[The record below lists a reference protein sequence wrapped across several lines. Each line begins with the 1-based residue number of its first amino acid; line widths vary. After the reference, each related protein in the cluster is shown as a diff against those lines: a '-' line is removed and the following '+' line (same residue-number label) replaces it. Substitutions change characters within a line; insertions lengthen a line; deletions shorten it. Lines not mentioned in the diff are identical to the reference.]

1 MLTEIKLNGF
11 ASFKHEACLQTDKP
25 VNFVYGLNGTGK
37 SSLTRYLAHPDDPKY
52 ALCSMTPVI
61 DPDKEEILVY
71 NQDYIHD
78 NFVERD
84 HQNGI
89 FTLSKQNK
97 KAYDAIQKATQD
109 LGKLDEQEKAID
121 EEQKNSDARFAAS
134 ETQAREKVWELK
146 SKYYG
151 GDRVLDYCL
160 EGVKGSK
167 AALFNKVKD
176 TQVKPEEMLRPI
188 EALKLDL
195 IQLTAMEGQ
204 SYPLIPELP
213 VLPIMAEDVQL
224 LKKVIVGNQH
234 STISAVMDE
243 FANATWVRT
252 GIQYI
257 DQDGHRCPFCH
268 QETITED
275 YLKELRSYFD
285 ESYERD
291 IHALQFLEQTIADTI
306 ARIAPDT
313 SFDDNPV
320 IEPLREKYLLA
331 FQGLRAALTASL
343 TTVRQKIERP
353 NIEQELSACRE
364 EANAVNAII
373 ADANKQ
379 IVEFNTRVAK
389 LPEVKESIREEF
401 WKFQR
406 REYDTTLSAYDT
418 AVKVHDKEIADNNKK
433 RGKIEELR
441 SQKRAIIT
449 ANQKEVVNID
459 EAITHIN
466 NNLLGIGITDFKIV
480 KCEGENEYR
489 ISRAEEGEGNVFH
502 TLSEGE
508 KMLISFLYFIET
520 CTGRPA
526 ADAPEKKKII
536 VIDDPISS
544 LSHIHV
550 FNVSCLLRERFIDK
564 VKDKHP
570 FEQVFILT
578 HSLYFFYEVVYRKK
592 DKREASQKLFRMAKN
607 SEGSY
612 IEEMKYSE
620 IRNDYEAYW
629 SVINDPKTPPALF
642 ANCMRNI
649 LDYFFGFVGRL
660 EFNNIFN
667 IEELKD
673 VRYTAFN
680 HYMNRESHYGPEN
693 ISDYK
698 EIDYD
703 VFHEALKLVFVKTKF
718 GEHYEKMRKVGEQ
731 IAK

>member
-11 ASFKHEACLQTDKP
+11 ASFKHEACLKTDKP

-121 EEQKNSDARFAAS
+121 EEQKNSDIRFAAS

-176 TQVKPEEMLRPI
+176 TQVKPEEKLRPI
-188 EALKLDL
+188 EVLKQDL

-243 FANATWVRT
+243 FANAIWVRT

-257 DQDGHRCPFCH
+257 DKDGHRCPFCH

-275 YLKELRSYFD
+275 YLKELQSYFD

-291 IHALQFLEQTIADTI
+291 IHALQLLEQTLVDTI
-306 ARIAPDT
+306 ARITPDT
-313 SFDDNPV
+313 NFDDNPV
-320 IEPLREKYLLA
+320 IEPLRQKYLLA
-331 FQGLRAALTASL
+331 FQSLRAALAASL
-343 TTVRQKIERP
+343 TTIRQKIERP
-353 NIEQELSACRE
+353 NIEHELSTCQE

-373 ADANKQ
+373 ADVNKQ

-389 LPEVKESIREEF
+389 LPEVKESIKEEF

-406 REYDTTLSAYDT
+406 REYDATLSAYDT
-418 AVKVHDKEIADNNKK
+418 ALKAYNKETADN
-433 RGKIEELR
+433 
-441 SQKRAIIT
+441 
-449 ANQKEVVNID
+449 D
-459 EAITHIN
+459 
-466 NNLLGIGITDFKIV
+466 
-480 KCEGENEYR
+480 
-489 ISRAEEGEGNVFH
+489 
-502 TLSEGE
+502 
-508 KMLISFLYFIET
+508 
-520 CTGRPA
+520 
-526 ADAPEKKKII
+526 KKKAE
-536 VIDDPISS
+536 VEKALANKG
-544 LSHIHV
+544 LS
-550 FNVSCLLRERFIDK
+550 DK
-564 VKDKHP
+564 VK
-570 FEQVFILT
+570 T
-578 HSLYFFYEVVYRKK
+578 AEV
-592 DKREASQKLFRMAKN
+592 A
-607 SEGSY
+607 
-612 IEEMKYSE
+612 I
-620 IRNDYEAYW
+620 
-629 SVINDPKTPPALF
+629 
-642 ANCMRNI
+642 
-649 LDYFFGFVGRL
+649 
-660 EFNNIFN
+660 
-667 IEELKD
+667 
-673 VRYTAFN
+673 
-680 HYMNRESHYGPEN
+680 
-693 ISDYK
+693 
-698 EIDYD
+698 
-703 VFHEALKLVFVKTKF
+703 
-718 GEHYEKMRKVGEQ
+718 
-731 IAK
+731 

>member
-109 LGKLDEQEKAID
+109 LGTLYEQEKAID
-121 EEQKNSDARFAAS
+121 EEQKNSDARFAAA
-134 ETQAREKVWELK
+134 EIQAREKVWELK

-167 AALFNKVKD
+167 AALFNKIKD

-188 EALKLDL
+188 EALKQDL

-257 DQDGHRCPFCH
+257 DKDGHRCPFCH

-275 YLKELRSYFD
+275 YLKELQSYFD

-291 IHALQFLEQTIADTI
+291 IHALQLLEQTLVDTI
-306 ARIAPDT
+306 ARITPDT
-313 SFDDNPV
+313 NFDDNPV
-320 IEPLREKYLLA
+320 IEPLRQKYLLA
-331 FQGLRAALTASL
+331 FQSLRAALAASL

-353 NIEQELSACRE
+353 NIEQELSTCQE
-364 EANAVNAII
+364 EANAVNAIM

-389 LPEVKESIREEF
+389 LLEVKESIKEEF

-406 REYDTTLSAYDT
+406 REYDATLSAYDT
-418 AVKVHDKEIADNNKK
+418 ALKAYNKEMADNDKK
-433 RGKIEELR
+433 KAEVEKQRKHRR
-441 SQKRAIIT
+441 SIIT
-449 ANQKEVVNID
+449 NNQKDIVNIY

-466 NNLLGIGITDFKIV
+466 NNLQSIGITDFKIV
-480 KCEGENEYR
+480 KCDGENAYR

-544 LSHIHV
+544 LSHIHI
-550 FNVSCLLRERFIDK
+550 FNVGRLILNSFIVDT
-564 VKDKHP
+564 P

-578 HSLYFFYEVVYRKK
+578 HSLYFFYEIVDTNHKRRKQM
-592 DKREASQKLFRMAKN
+592 QKLFRIIKRSVG
-607 SEGSY
+607 SE
-612 IEEMKYSE
+612 IEEMHYHD
-620 IRNDYEAYW
+620 IHNDYETYW
-629 SVINDPKTPPALF
+629 SIVNDPEQLPALI

-649 LDYFFGFVGRL
+649 LDYYFGFVERL
-660 EFNNIFN
+660 EYHSLF
-667 IEELKD
+667 ELPEL
-673 VRYTAFN
+673 REPRFEAFN
-680 HYMNRESHYGPEN
+680 RFMNRESHSIGEN
-693 ISDYK
+693 IIDIKEFDYNAFR
-698 EIDYD
+698 DALRS
-703 VFHEALKLVFVKTKF
+703 VFKAKGHEAHFDLMSTIGVASK
-718 GEHYEKMRKVGEQ
+718 
-731 IAK
+731 